1 MLVLV
6 VILLTLPLQ
15 LLADYTV
22 SDDFED
28 SLIDSK
34 WKVEIINGAGA
45 VTEHRTG
52 QGEGVLE
59 LRLFSL
65 IQFMIQRG

>member
-1 MLVLV
+1 MENSKKRVTTPPRYLQYMLVLV

-28 SLIDSK
+28 FVASALM
-34 WKVEIINGAGA
+34 
-45 VTEHRTG
+45 
-52 QGEGVLE
+52 
-59 LRLFSL
+59 LRVGLFNNEKHH
-65 IQFMIQRG
+65 